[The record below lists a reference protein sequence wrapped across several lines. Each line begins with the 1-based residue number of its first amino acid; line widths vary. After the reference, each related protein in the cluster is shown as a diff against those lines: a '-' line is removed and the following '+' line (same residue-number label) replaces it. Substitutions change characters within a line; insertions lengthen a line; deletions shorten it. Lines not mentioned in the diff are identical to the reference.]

1 VLREKLSAI
10 AETGATVLTTG
21 NGGCQMQIGAGAC
34 LSGMKLNTR
43 HPVELLDE
51 SYARAGLYSER
62 RSGMSLNRI
71 TLAVFAPIL
80 IVAGIAGFL
89 VPPEQS
95 LTSGA
100 AAYNVFHLIFGALGL
115 LVLSLKN
122 ERVAAGFN
130 LGFGLID
137 LYQALASFM
146 SLPPKTYFLWT
157 RTDDIVHV
165 VIGLA
170 LVVIGIYGMVNRSE
184 ERSD

>member
-1 VLREKLSAI
+1 
-10 AETGATVLTTG
+10 
-21 NGGCQMQIGAGAC
+21 
-34 LSGMKLNTR
+34 
-43 HPVELLDE
+43 
-51 SYARAGLYSER
+51 YAHAGLYSER
-62 RSGMSLNRI
+62 RSGMRLNRI